1 MIIKTEEVMKKFEE
15 AGAIQKG
22 HFKLTSGVH
31 SDTYIQCAQVMQH
44 PGFMHNLCSELGKKF
59 RGDDIDVIVGPAIG
73 GIIMAH
79 VMAQVLGPWVKAIF
93 TERENGKMTLR
104 RSFEI
109 NPGEKVLVVEDVTTT
124 GSSVRE
130 VMDIVKSREGK
141 VVGVGVLIDRS
152 GGKVDFGIKTEK
164 LLTVDIKTYLPEECP
179 LCKKG
184 IPVVK
189 PGSRELL
196 NFKTNINIKKLRIKK
211 I

>member
-15 AGAIQKG
+15 AEAIQKG

-44 PGFMHNLCSELGKKF
+44 PEFMHNLCSELGKKF

-79 VMAQVLGPWVKAIF
+79 VMARVLGPWVRAIF

-109 NPGEKVLVVEDVTTT
+109 KEGEKVLVVEDVTTT

-130 VMDIVKSREGK
+130 VIDIVKSRQGK

-152 GGKVDFGIKTEK
+152 GGEVDFRIKTEK
-164 LLTVDIKTYLPEECP
+164 LLTVDMNTYLPEECP

-184 IPVVK
+184 VPVVK
-189 PGSRELL
+189 PGSREV
-196 NFKTNINIKKLRIKK
+196 
-211 I
+211 

>member
-79 VMAQVLGPWVKAIF
+79 VMARVLGPWVRAIF

-109 NPGEKVLVVEDVTTT
+109 NQGEKVLVVEDVTTT

-130 VMDIVKSREGK
+130 VIDIVKSRQGK

-152 GGKVDFGIKTEK
+152 GGKVDFKIKTEK

-184 IPVVK
+184 IPAVK
-189 PGSRELL
+189 PGSREL
-196 NFKTNINIKKLRIKK
+196 
-211 I
+211 

>member
-1 MIIKTEEVMKKFEE
+1 MIIKTEEVMRKFEQ

-44 PGFMHNLCSELGKKF
+44 PEFMHNLCSELGKKF

-79 VMAQVLGPWVKAIF
+79 VMARVLGPWVRAIF

-109 NPGEKVLVVEDVTTT
+109 IQGEKVLVVEDVTTT

-130 VMDIVKSREGK
+130 VIDIVNSRQGK

-184 IPVVK
+184 IPAVK
-189 PGSRELL
+189 PGSREL
-196 NFKTNINIKKLRIKK
+196 
-211 I
+211 

>member
-31 SDTYIQCAQVMQH
+31 SDTYIQCAQIMQH
-44 PGFMHNLCSELGKKF
+44 PEFMHNLCSELGKKF

-79 VMAQVLGPWVKAIF
+79 VMARVLGPWVRAIF

-109 NPGEKVLVVEDVTTT
+109 KEGEKVLVVEDVTTT

-130 VMDIVKSREGK
+130 VIDIVKSRQGK

-189 PGSRELL
+189 PGSREL
-196 NFKTNINIKKLRIKK
+196 
-211 I
+211 

>member
-1 MIIKTEEVMKKFEE
+1 MIIKTEEVMRNFEQ

-44 PGFMHNLCSELGKKF
+44 PEFMHNLCSELGKKF

-79 VMAQVLGPWVKAIF
+79 VMARVLGPWVRAIF

-109 NPGEKVLVVEDVTTT
+109 IQGEKVLVVEDVTTT

-130 VMDIVKSREGK
+130 VIDIINSRQGK

-184 IPVVK
+184 IPTVK
-189 PGSRELL
+189 PGSREFS
-196 NFKTNINIKKLRIKK
+196 N
-211 I
+211 

>member
-1 MIIKTEEVMKKFEE
+1 MIIKTEEVMKKFEQ

-44 PGFMHNLCSELGKKF
+44 PDFMHNLCSELGKKF

-79 VMAQVLGPWVKAIF
+79 VMARVLGPWVRAIF

-109 NPGEKVLVVEDVTTT
+109 IQGEKVLVVEDVTTT

-189 PGSRELL
+189 PGSREL
-196 NFKTNINIKKLRIKK
+196 
-211 I
+211 

>member
-1 MIIKTEEVMKKFEE
+1 MIIKTEEVMKKFEQ

-22 HFKLTSGVH
+22 HFRLTSGVH

-59 RGDDIDVIVGPAIG
+59 RGDDIDVIIGPAIG

-79 VMAQVLGPWVKAIF
+79 VMARVLGPWVRAIF

-109 NPGEKVLVVEDVTTT
+109 NQGEKVLVVEDVTTT

-130 VMDIVKSREGK
+130 VMEIVKSRKGK

-152 GGKVDFGIKTEK
+152 GGKVDFGVKTEK

-189 PGSRELL
+189 PGSREL
-196 NFKTNINIKKLRIKK
+196 
-211 I
+211 

>member
-1 MIIKTEEVMKKFEE
+1 MIIKTEEVMKKFEQ

-31 SDTYIQCAQVMQH
+31 SDTYIQCAQIMQH
-44 PGFMHNLCSELGKKF
+44 PEFMHNLCSELGKKF

-79 VMAQVLGPWVKAIF
+79 VMARVLGPWVRAIF

-109 NPGEKVLVVEDVTTT
+109 KEGEKVLVVEDVTTT

-130 VMDIVKSREGK
+130 VMDIVKSRQGK

-189 PGSRELL
+189 PGSREL
-196 NFKTNINIKKLRIKK
+196 
-211 I
+211 

>member
-1 MIIKTEEVMKKFEE
+1 MIIKTEEVMKKFED

-31 SDTYIQCAQVMQH
+31 SDTYIQCAQIMQH
-44 PGFMHNLCSELGKKF
+44 PEFMHNLCSELGKKF

-79 VMAQVLGPWVKAIF
+79 VMARVLGPWVRAIF

-109 NPGEKVLVVEDVTTT
+109 KEGEKVLVVEDVTTT

-130 VMDIVKSREGK
+130 VIDIVKLRKGK

-152 GGKVDFGIKTEK
+152 GGEVDFGIKTEK
-164 LLTVDIKTYLPEECP
+164 LLTIDIKTYLPEECP

-189 PGSRELL
+189 PGSREL
-196 NFKTNINIKKLRIKK
+196 
-211 I
+211 

>member
-1 MIIKTEEVMKKFEE
+1 MIIKTEEVMKKFED

-44 PGFMHNLCSELGKKF
+44 PEFMHNLCSELGKKF

-79 VMAQVLGPWVKAIF
+79 VMARVLGPWVRAIF

-109 NPGEKVLVVEDVTTT
+109 KEGEKVLVVEDVTTT

-130 VMDIVKSREGK
+130 VIDIVNLRKGK

-152 GGKVDFGIKTEK
+152 GGRVNFGVKTEK
-164 LLTVDIKTYLPEECP
+164 LLTVNIKTYLPEECP

-184 IPVVK
+184 IPTVK
-189 PGSRELL
+189 PGSRDL
-196 NFKTNINIKKLRIKK
+196 
-211 I
+211 

>member
-1 MIIKTEEVMKKFEE
+1 MIIKTEEVMKKFEQ

-59 RGDDIDVIVGPAIG
+59 RGDDIDVIIGPAIG

-79 VMAQVLGPWVKAIF
+79 VMAQVLGPWVRAIF

-109 NPGEKVLVVEDVTTT
+109 KEGEKVIVVEDVTTT

-130 VMDIVKSREGK
+130 VMDIVKLRQGK

-152 GGKVDFGIKTEK
+152 GGKVDFGVKTEK

-189 PGSRELL
+189 PGSRELAL
-196 NFKTNINIKKLRIKK
+196 KQM
-211 I
+211 

>member
-31 SDTYIQCAQVMQH
+31 SDTYIQCAQIMQH
-44 PGFMHNLCSELGKKF
+44 PEFMHNLCSELGKKF

-79 VMAQVLGPWVKAIF
+79 VMARVLGPWVRAIF

-109 NPGEKVLVVEDVTTT
+109 KEGEKVLVVEDVTTT

-130 VMDIVKSREGK
+130 VIDIVNSRKGK

-152 GGKVDFGIKTEK
+152 GGKVNFGVKTEK
-164 LLTVDIKTYLPEECP
+164 LLTVDIKTFLPEECS

-189 PGSRELL
+189 QGSRE
-196 NFKTNINIKKLRIKK
+196 F
-211 I
+211 

>member
-1 MIIKTEEVMKKFEE
+1 MIIKTEEVMKKFEQ

-44 PGFMHNLCSELGKKF
+44 PEFMHNLCSELGKKF
-59 RGDDIDVIVGPAIG
+59 RGDDIDIIVGPAIG

-79 VMAQVLGPWVKAIF
+79 VMARVLGPWVRAIF

-109 NPGEKVLVVEDVTTT
+109 IQGEKVLVVEDVTTT

-189 PGSRELL
+189 PGSREL
-196 NFKTNINIKKLRIKK
+196 
-211 I
+211 

>member
-1 MIIKTEEVMKKFEE
+1 MIIKTEEVMKKFEQ

-44 PGFMHNLCSELGKKF
+44 PEFMHNLCSELGKKF

-79 VMAQVLGPWVKAIF
+79 VMARVLGPWVRAIF

-109 NPGEKVLVVEDVTTT
+109 IQGEKVLVVEDVTTT

-130 VMDIVKSREGK
+130 VIDIINLRQGK

-164 LLTVDIKTYLPEECP
+164 LLTVDMKTYLPEECP

-184 IPVVK
+184 IPAVK
-189 PGSRELL
+189 PGSRGL
-196 NFKTNINIKKLRIKK
+196 
-211 I
+211 

>member
-1 MIIKTEEVMKKFEE
+1 MIIKIEEVMKKFEE

-22 HFKLTSGVH
+22 HFKLTTGVH

-44 PGFMHNLCSELGKKF
+44 PEFMHNLCSELGRKF
-59 RGDDIDVIVGPAIG
+59 RGDDVDVIVGPAIG

-79 VMAQVLGPWVKAIF
+79 VMARVLGPWVRAIF

-109 NPGEKVLVVEDVTTT
+109 NQGEKVLVVEDITTT

-130 VMDIVKSREGK
+130 VMDIVKSRQGK

-152 GGKVDFGIKTEK
+152 GGRVDFGVKTKK
-164 LLTVDIKTYLPEECP
+164 LLTIDIKTYLPEKCP

-189 PGSRELL
+189 PGSRDL
-196 NFKTNINIKKLRIKK
+196 
-211 I
+211 

>member
-1 MIIKTEEVMKKFEE
+1 MIIKTEEVMKKFEQ

-22 HFKLTSGVH
+22 HFKLTSGAH
-31 SDTYIQCAQVMQH
+31 SDTYIQCAQVMQY

-59 RGDDIDVIVGPAIG
+59 RGDDIDVIIGPAIG

-79 VMAQVLGPWVKAIF
+79 VMAQVLGPWVRAIF

-109 NPGEKVLVVEDVTTT
+109 KEGEKVIVVEDVTTT

-130 VMDIVKSREGK
+130 VIDIVKSRQGK

-189 PGSRELL
+189 PGSREL
-196 NFKTNINIKKLRIKK
+196 
-211 I
+211 

>member
-1 MIIKTEEVMKKFEE
+1 MIINTEEVMKKFEQ

-31 SDTYIQCAQVMQH
+31 SDTYIQCAQVMQY
-44 PGFMHNLCSELGKKF
+44 PGFMNNLCSELGKKF
-59 RGDDIDVIVGPAIG
+59 RGNDIDVIVGPAIG

-79 VMAQVLGPWVKAIF
+79 VMAQVLGPWVRAIF
-93 TERENGKMTLR
+93 TERENGKMRLR

-109 NPGEKVLVVEDVTTT
+109 KEGEKVLVVEDVTTT

-130 VMDIVKSREGK
+130 VIEIVKSRKGK

-152 GGKVDFGIKTEK
+152 GGRVNFGVKTEK

-179 LCKKG
+179 LCKKEVP
-184 IPVVK
+184 IVK
-189 PGSRELL
+189 PGSRYL
-196 NFKTNINIKKLRIKK
+196 
-211 I
+211 

>member
-31 SDTYIQCAQVMQH
+31 SDIYIQCAQIMQH
-44 PGFMHNLCSELGKKF
+44 PEFMHNLCSELGKKF

-79 VMAQVLGPWVKAIF
+79 VMARVLGPWVRAIF

-109 NPGEKVLVVEDVTTT
+109 NEGEKVLVVEDVTTT

-130 VMDIVKSREGK
+130 VIDIVKSRQGK

-152 GGKVDFGIKTEK
+152 GGEVDFGIKTEK
-164 LLTVDIKTYLPEECP
+164 LLTVDIKTYLPKECP

-189 PGSRELL
+189 PGSREL
-196 NFKTNINIKKLRIKK
+196 
-211 I
+211 

>member
-1 MIIKTEEVMKKFEE
+1 MIIKTEEVMKKFKQ

-44 PGFMHNLCSELGKKF
+44 PEFMHNLCSELGKKF

-79 VMAQVLGPWVKAIF
+79 VMARVLGPWVRAIF

-109 NPGEKVLVVEDVTTT
+109 IQGEKVLVVEDVTTT

-130 VMDIVKSREGK
+130 VIDIVNSRQGK

-152 GGKVDFGIKTEK
+152 GGKVDFRIKTEK

-184 IPVVK
+184 IPAVK
-189 PGSRELL
+189 PGSREL
-196 NFKTNINIKKLRIKK
+196 
-211 I
+211 

>member
-1 MIIKTEEVMKKFEE
+1 MIIKTEEVMKKFEQ

-44 PGFMHNLCSELGKKF
+44 PEFMHNLCSELGRKF
-59 RGDDIDVIVGPAIG
+59 RGDDVDVIVGPAIG

-79 VMAQVLGPWVKAIF
+79 VMARVLGPWVRAIF

-109 NPGEKVLVVEDVTTT
+109 KEGEKVLVVEDVTTT

-130 VMDIVKSREGK
+130 VIDIVNSRQGK

-152 GGKVDFGIKTEK
+152 GGKVDFGIKTKK
-164 LLTVDIKTYLPEECP
+164 LLTIDIKTYLPEECP

-189 PGSRELL
+189 PGSREP
-196 NFKTNINIKKLRIKK
+196 
-211 I
+211 

>member
-1 MIIKTEEVMKKFEE
+1 MIIKTEEVMKKFEQ

-31 SDTYIQCAQVMQH
+31 SDTYIQCAQIMQH
-44 PGFMHNLCSELGKKF
+44 PEFMHNLCSELGKKF

-79 VMAQVLGPWVKAIF
+79 VMARVLGPWVRAIF

-109 NPGEKVLVVEDVTTT
+109 KEGEKVLVVEDVTTT

-130 VMDIVKSREGK
+130 VIDIVKLRKGK

-152 GGKVDFGIKTEK
+152 GGEVDFGIKTEK
-164 LLTVDIKTYLPEECP
+164 LLTVDIKTYLPAECP
-179 LCKKG
+179 LCRKG

-189 PGSRELL
+189 PGSREL
-196 NFKTNINIKKLRIKK
+196 
-211 I
+211 

>member
-1 MIIKTEEVMKKFEE
+1 MIIKTEEVMKKFEQ

-44 PGFMHNLCSELGKKF
+44 PDFMHNLCSELGKKF

-79 VMAQVLGPWVKAIF
+79 VMARVLGPWVRAIF

-109 NPGEKVLVVEDVTTT
+109 QEGEKVLVVEDVTTT

-130 VMDIVKSREGK
+130 VMEIVKSREGK

-189 PGSRELL
+189 PGSREL
-196 NFKTNINIKKLRIKK
+196 
-211 I
+211 

>member
-1 MIIKTEEVMKKFEE
+1 MIIKTEEVMKKFEQ

-44 PGFMHNLCSELGKKF
+44 PEFMHNLCSELGKKF

-79 VMAQVLGPWVKAIF
+79 VMARVLGPWVRAIF

-109 NPGEKVLVVEDVTTT
+109 NQGEKVLVVEDVTTT

-130 VMDIVKSREGK
+130 VIDIVKSRQGK

-152 GGKVDFGIKTEK
+152 GGKVDFRIKTEK

-184 IPVVK
+184 IPAVK
-189 PGSRELL
+189 PGSREL
-196 NFKTNINIKKLRIKK
+196 
-211 I
+211 

>member
-1 MIIKTEEVMKKFEE
+1 MIIKTEEVMKNFEQ

-44 PGFMHNLCSELGKKF
+44 PEFMHNLCSELGKKF

-79 VMAQVLGPWVKAIF
+79 VMARVLGPWVRAIF

-109 NPGEKVLVVEDVTTT
+109 IQGEKVLVVEDVTTT

-130 VMDIVKSREGK
+130 VIDIVNSRQGK

-184 IPVVK
+184 IPAIK
-189 PGSRELL
+189 PGSREL
-196 NFKTNINIKKLRIKK
+196 
-211 I
+211 

>member
-31 SDTYIQCAQVMQH
+31 SDTYIQCAQIMQH
-44 PGFMHNLCSELGKKF
+44 PEFMHNLCSELGKKF

-79 VMAQVLGPWVKAIF
+79 VMARVLGPWVRAIF

-109 NPGEKVLVVEDVTTT
+109 KEGEKVLVVEDVTTT

-130 VMDIVKSREGK
+130 VIDIVNLRKGK

-152 GGKVDFGIKTEK
+152 GGEVDFGIKTEK

-189 PGSRELL
+189 PGSREL
-196 NFKTNINIKKLRIKK
+196 
-211 I
+211 

>member
-1 MIIKTEEVMKKFEE
+1 MIIQTEEVMKKFEQ

-31 SDTYIQCAQVMQH
+31 SDTYIQCAQVMQY

-59 RGDDIDVIVGPAIG
+59 RGDDIDIIVGPAIG

-79 VMAQVLGPWVKAIF
+79 VMAQVLGPWVRAIF

-109 NPGEKVLVVEDVTTT
+109 KEGEKIIVVEDVTTT

-130 VMDIVKSREGK
+130 VMDIVKSRQGK
-141 VVGVGVLIDRS
+141 VVGIGILIDRS

-164 LLTVDIKTYLPEECP
+164 LLTVDIKNYLPEECP

-189 PGSRELL
+189 PGSR
-196 NFKTNINIKKLRIKK
+196 KL
-211 I
+211 

>member
-31 SDTYIQCAQVMQH
+31 SDTYIQCAQIMQH
-44 PGFMHNLCSELGKKF
+44 PEFMHNLCSELGKKF

-79 VMAQVLGPWVKAIF
+79 VMARVLGPWVRAIF

-109 NPGEKVLVVEDVTTT
+109 KEGEKVLVVEDVTTT

-130 VMDIVKSREGK
+130 VIDIVKSRQGK

-152 GGKVDFGIKTEK
+152 GGEVDFGIKTEK

-184 IPVVK
+184 IPVIK
-189 PGSRELL
+189 PGSREL
-196 NFKTNINIKKLRIKK
+196 
-211 I
+211 

>member
-1 MIIKTEEVMKKFEE
+1 MIIKTEEVMEKFEQ

-31 SDTYIQCAQVMQH
+31 SDTYIQCAQVMQY

-79 VMAQVLGPWVKAIF
+79 VMARVLGPWVRAIF

-109 NPGEKVLVVEDVTTT
+109 KEGEKVLVVEDVTTT

-130 VMDIVKSREGK
+130 VIDIVKLRKGK

-152 GGKVDFGIKTEK
+152 GGEVDFGIKTEK

-189 PGSRELL
+189 PGSREL
-196 NFKTNINIKKLRIKK
+196 
-211 I
+211 